1 MKRKSLRGL
10 IVVMVAALVFTM
22 MPLTASAASKNPGK
36 TKITSY
42 KVGKYKAS
50 TNSAKVTIKWKKAK
64 KATGY
69 IIYGK
74 HGDGNWEKVKKVGRF
89 KNGLIVK
96 KAPAG
101 YISFRVQPIR
111 KVKGKTYVGKMS
123 GVKTKFIKSKLS
135 LEQYVNKFEPELRN
149 RNVNGAVVTFSGN
162 NAIFTVDLTN
172 DPKFS
177 EVNPYSITQA
187 EKNEVY
193 EALADMQGTATRF
206 RASIEANTGIKGAGM
221 TVVMKFKGVELVRR
235 GF

>member
-1 MKRKSLRGL
+1 
-10 IVVMVAALVFTM
+10 M

-74 HGDGNWEKVKKVGRF
+74 HGNGNWEKVKKVGRF

-96 KAPAG
+96 KVPAG
-101 YISFRVQPIR
+101 YVSFRVQPIR
-111 KVKGKTYVGKMS
+111 KVKGKTYKGKMS
-123 GVKTKFIKSKLS
+123 GVKTKFIKSTLS
-135 LEQYVNKFEPELRN
+135 LEQYVNRFEPSLRN

-162 NAIFTVDLTN
+162 NAILTFDYTN
-172 DPKFS
+172 DPDFAG
-177 EVNPYSITQA
+177 VNPNNISQA
-187 EKNEVY
+187 ERNQAYAE
-193 EALADMQGTATRF
+193 LAELQGTANSF
-206 RASIEANTGIKGAGM
+206 RSTIEANTGIKGAGM
-221 TVVMKFKGVELVRR
+221 TVVMKLKGVELVRR
-235 GF
+235 SF